1 MTVKELIEMLNKVEH
16 KEAEIRLCDT
26 DDSPNIYNECCG
38 VVVEH
43 YLSDD
48 TIFVVLS
55 V

>member
-1 MTVKELIEMLNKVEH
+1 MTVKELINMLNKVEH
-16 KEAEIRLCDT
+16 KEAEIRIRYSDDT
-26 DDSPNIYNECCG
+26 PNIYYECCS
-38 VVVEH
+38 VAVEH